1 MSSKGFSRRLYNNAY
16 VICTLCGERRARRA
30 CPALGNQICPVCCGT
45 KRLVQI
51 QCPSGCAY
59 LAAAREH
66 PPAATVRQHQRDFGL
81 VVQFMRDFNQRQSQL
96 FFLVNT
102 FLQRYNPPEMQAL
115 IDDDVAGA
123 AAALAATFETA
134 SRGVIYEHR
143 PASLPA
149 DRLATALK
157 PVLMEAGKNGGSAFE
172 RDAAVVLRR
181 IEEAARQVRSP
192 DPSNRRAFF
201 DLLARVV
208 RSADDSPPAP
218 DASTPT
224 PSRILIP

>member
-1 MSSKGFSRRLYNNAY
+1 MSSRGFSKRLYNIAS
-16 VICTLCGERRARRA
+16 VICPLCGERRARRA
-30 CPALGNQICPVCCGT
+30 CPALGKQICPVCCGT

-51 QCPSGCAY
+51 QCPSDCAY
-59 LAAAREH
+59 LATAREH
-66 PPAATVRQHQRDFGL
+66 PPAATVRQHQRDVGL
-81 VVQFMRDFNQRQSQL
+81 VVQFMRDLNQRQSQL

-102 FLQRYNPPEMQAL
+102 FLQQYTPPEVQPL
-115 IDDDVAGA
+115 IDDDVAEA

-134 SRGVIYEHR
+134 LRGVIYEHR

-157 PVLMEAGKNGGSAFE
+157 PVLLDAGENGGSAFE

-181 IEEAARQVRSP
+181 IEEAARQVRSA

-208 RSADDSPPAP
+208 RPTDDRRAP
-218 DASTPT
+218 SDASPPT